1 VDVEQRL
8 SDVLSEFARTL
19 VTDFPIQ
26 AILDRL
32 VVRIVDVLPVSAA
45 GVTLIGPSSEPHY
58 LAASDESALRFEQ
71 LQTELTEGPCIA
83 AYELGEAV
91 CIPDLSRDQ
100 CFPRFAARALD
111 AGLAAV
117 FTFPLRHGGE
127 RLGALDL
134 YRDTP
139 GPLGRD
145 EMSAAQTLADVAAA
159 YLLNAHARAEL
170 RESSDRARENALH
183 DGLTG
188 LPNRVL
194 LLERLQH
201 AILRGRRSEKM
212 VAVLFADLDKFKAI
226 NDTYGHDVG
235 DELLV
240 AVADRLRSLLRPGD
254 TLARLAGDEFVI
266 LCEDLDDPSQVEAVA
281 TRIDTALSKS
291 FALSRTVVR
300 VTASVGIAFA
310 GRTTDVPER
319 VLHDADSAMYQAK
332 RGGGGRHQVV
342 DLREQRLA
350 SHRATLNRD
359 LHGSWARG
367 ELRTVYQPIVAT
379 VDGRVTGAE
388 ALIRWDHPVHGAVAP
403 EMIVAL
409 AEQSGLISEVGRW
422 VLERACVDLGRWQGH
437 RHDEFGIA
445 VNVSTYQLMSPGFS
459 SSIAAVLAATSIDPK
474 RVTLEVT
481 ESVFLQDGPR
491 AVDVLGE
498 LKRIG
503 VALALDDFGTGYSSL
518 SYLKRFPVDTVKIDQ
533 GFISDLER
541 DPASQSIVH
550 AVVGLAHDLSL
561 TVVAEGVETAE
572 QRSQVAALGCDF
584 SQGFYFALPM
594 PAEDLEA
601 LLVGVGADGGP
612 YFPWMPPIATRA
624 PVGAGGGRN
633 RRAARSR

>member
-1 VDVEQRL
+1 
-8 SDVLSEFARTL
+8 
-19 VTDFPIQ
+19 
-26 AILDRL
+26 
-32 VVRIVDVLPVSAA
+32 
-45 GVTLIGPSSEPHY
+45 
-58 LAASDESALRFEQ
+58 
-71 LQTELTEGPCIA
+71 
-83 AYELGEAV
+83 
-91 CIPDLSRDQ
+91 
-100 CFPRFAARALD
+100 
-111 AGLAAV
+111 
-117 FTFPLRHGGE
+117 
-127 RLGALDL
+127 
-134 YRDTP
+134 
-139 GPLGRD
+139 
-145 EMSAAQTLADVAAA
+145 
-159 YLLNAHARAEL
+159 
-170 RESSDRARENALH
+170 
-183 DGLTG
+183 
-188 LPNRVL
+188 
-194 LLERLQH
+194 
-201 AILRGRRSEKM
+201 
-212 VAVLFADLDKFKAI
+212 
-226 NDTYGHDVG
+226 
-235 DELLV
+235 
-240 AVADRLRSLLRPGD
+240 
-254 TLARLAGDEFVI
+254 
-266 LCEDLDDPSQVEAVA
+266 
-281 TRIDTALSKS
+281 
-291 FALSRTVVR
+291 
-300 VTASVGIAFA
+300 
-310 GRTTDVPER
+310 
-319 VLHDADSAMYQAK
+319 MYQAK

-612 YFPWMPPIATRA
+612 YFPWMPPTATRA